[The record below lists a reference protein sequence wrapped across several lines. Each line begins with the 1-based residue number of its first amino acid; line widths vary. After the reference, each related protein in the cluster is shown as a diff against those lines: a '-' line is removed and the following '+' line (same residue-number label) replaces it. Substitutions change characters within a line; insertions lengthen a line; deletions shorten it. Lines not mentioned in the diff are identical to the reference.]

1 MKTQLRFS
9 LILSASAIA
18 SLLFTSCSFPKRT
31 EIPTATLDLAQTMVV
46 QTVDAQRT
54 QRASSQT
61 REAIVNPS
69 PVPPSDTP
77 RPTRTPLVIA
87 SDTPTPLPPTT
98 TPLVSDTS
106 EPTISTFFYEDDF
119 EHFKAWATADNENF
133 TMEYSA
139 GQYRIN
145 VRVDTGDS
153 PIYSVRSAIYKDTR
167 VEVDIVRDDGPR
179 ENYFGLMCRYKN
191 GQNYYRFVVGRDGY
205 YNIGKKQDGKLTDLG
220 SGNNDSAF
228 HQGDGVNRV
237 RADCS
242 GNILALYL
250 NGTKLVEVKDDSFS
264 QGSVGL
270 LVGTHSN
277 KGADIYFDNFA
288 ISKP

>member
-1 MKTQLRFS
+1 MKLQKRLTIFLTA
-9 LILSASAIA
+9 LAVA
-18 SLLFTSCSFPKRT
+18 SLLFSSCS
-31 EIPTATLDLAQTMVV
+31 IPRNTGSATATFDLAQTMVV

-54 QRASSQT
+54 LRASSQT
-61 REAIVNPS
+61 QEAVVNPS
-69 PVPPSDTP
+69 PVPPTNTP

-87 SDTPTPLPPTT
+87 TDTPTSLPPTV
-98 TPLVSDTS
+98 TPLVSNTS
-106 EPTISTFFYEDDF
+106 SPTISTFFYEDDF
-119 EHFKAWATADNENF
+119 EHNKAWATAKNKDF
-133 TMEYSA
+133 IIEYSS
-139 GQYRIN
+139 GGYRIN
-145 VRVDTGDS
+145 VMVDTGDA

-167 VEVDIVRDDGPR
+167 VEVDIIRDDGPSD
-179 ENYFGLMCRYKN
+179 NYFGLMCRYKN

-205 YNIGKKQDGKLTDLG
+205 YNIGKKLDGKLIDLG

-228 HQGDGVNRV
+228 HQGEGANRV
-237 RADCS
+237 RADCA
-242 GNILALYL
+242 GDTLALYL
-250 NGTKLVEVKDDSFS
+250 NGTKLVEVKDDSFT